1 MRAVTLARRAV
12 ALVVV
17 ALAGAILWP
26 GAAGASTPSNAAQAW
41 YRQVVNDLH
50 PLQSTLLG
58 ALDAASAWTSGSE
71 SAATARRELER
82 DLPKLER
89 VHRVLQDL
97 APLQGHASARNDSVA
112 AIGLYVA
119 SLQVDEAATEEP
131 GGTLQAQ
138 LQHSY
143 ERLRRLGDIVFDQGT
158 AELAPELGAT
168 LAGPDVAAASHVP
181 DWSSDGLAPAPPLA
195 SSWPPSGAPA
205 SGSQPKAEW
214 AAEVAMDGAPAH
226 AAVRAAAAGHARQST
241 LGPMVVALA
250 AADVYVGSVPETA
263 GDPLTANRLR
273 LGLLVDAEALMSEEA
288 AHLSHGVPARA
299 LAATAASVGAIGGTL
314 RAES

>member
-1 MRAVTLARRAV
+1 VTLARRAV

-17 ALAGAILWP
+17 AVAGAIVWP
-26 GAAGASTPSNAAQAW
+26 GAAGAAAPSNAAQAW
-41 YRQVVNDLH
+41 YQQVVNDLH

-58 ALDAASAWTSGSE
+58 ALDAASAWASGSA
-71 SAATARRELER
+71 SAATARQELER

-89 VHRVLQDL
+89 VHRALQDL
-97 APLQGHASARNDSVA
+97 APLQGHAAARNDSVA

-131 GGTLQAQ
+131 GGALQGQ

-195 SSWPPSGAPA
+195 SSWPPGGSPA

-226 AAVRAAAAGHARQST
+226 GAVRAALAGHAPQSK
-241 LGPMVVALA
+241 LRPMVVALA
-250 AADVYVGSVPETA
+250 AADVYVGSVPVTA

-288 AHLSHGVPARA
+288 AHLSHGAPARG
-299 LAATAASVGAIGGTL
+299 LAAIAASVGAIGGTL

>member
-1 MRAVTLARRAV
+1 VTLARRAA

-17 ALAGAILWP
+17 VVAGAVLWP
-26 GAAGASTPSNAAQAW
+26 GAAGAATPSNAAQAW

-58 ALDAASAWTSGSE
+58 ALHAESAWASGSE
-71 SAATARRELER
+71 SAAMARREFAR

-89 VHRVLQDL
+89 VHRALQDL
-97 APLQGHASARNDSVA
+97 APPQGHASARNDSVA

-119 SLQVDEAATEEP
+119 SLQVEEAATEEP

-138 LQHSY
+138 LQHSA

-195 SSWPPSGAPA
+195 SSWPPAGALAP
-205 SGSQPKAEW
+205 GSQPKAEW
-214 AAEVAMDGAPAH
+214 ESEVAMDGAPAH
-226 AAVRAAAAGHARQST
+226 FAVRAAAAGHSRQSK
-241 LGPMVVALA
+241 LGPMVVALGA
-250 AADVYVGSVPETA
+250 AVAYVGSVPVTA
-263 GDPLTANRLR
+263 GEPLTANRLR

-288 AHLSHGVPARA
+288 AHLSHGAPARA
-299 LAATAASVGAIGGTL
+299 LAASAVGVGAIGGTL

>member
-1 MRAVTLARRAV
+1 MTLARRAV

-26 GAAGASTPSNAAQAW
+26 EAAGAATPSNPTQAW
-41 YRQVVNDLH
+41 YQHVVNDLH

-58 ALDAASAWTSGSE
+58 ALDAASGWASGSE
-71 SAATARRELER
+71 SAATARREFER

-89 VHRVLQDL
+89 VQRALRDL
-97 APLQGHASARNDSVA
+97 ASLHGHASAHNDYVA

-131 GGTLQAQ
+131 GGTLQSQ

-143 ERLRRLGDIVFDQGT
+143 ERLRGLGDIVFDQGT
-158 AELAPELGAT
+158 AELAPELGSA
-168 LAGPDVAAASHVP
+168 LAGPDVAAASRVP

-195 SSWPPSGAPA
+195 SSWPPDGAPA
-205 SGSQPKAEW
+205 SGSQPEAKW
-214 AAEVAMDGAPAH
+214 AAEVAMDGAPAD
-226 AAVRAAAAGHARQST
+226 AAVRAAVAGHSPQSK
-241 LGPMVVALA
+241 LGPMVAALA
-250 AADVYVGSVPETA
+250 TADVYVGSVPVTA
-263 GDPLTANRLR
+263 GEPLTANRLR

-288 AHLSHGVPARA
+288 ARLSHGEPARA
-299 LAATAASVGAIGGTL
+299 LAAIATRLGSVGRTL
-314 RAES
+314 RAEG